1 MVAASAYRQAK
12 LIGVVAFAT
21 RSLGHQLA
29 GALSHSKND

>member
-12 LIGVVAFAT
+12 LIGVVEFAT

-29 GALSHSKND
+29 GALSHYKKD